1 MRGGGARVPTDRRV
15 RGGTHDEGPVRCDR
29 VPSRQILRQSGRARK
44 PGGELLSEREARNGE
59 GSVGRMSGGFDR
71 GDRFE
76 KLQSDLLRAKQVL
89 ANLRS
94 QVQVLISQKQRLE
107 KRVAELETGIR
118 NELSRVIDAGSS
130 PANRHISTLNAL
142 LKRED

>member
-1 MRGGGARVPTDRRV
+1 
-15 RGGTHDEGPVRCDR
+15 
-29 VPSRQILRQSGRARK
+29 
-44 PGGELLSEREARNGE
+44 
-59 GSVGRMSGGFDR
+59 MSGGFDR